1 MWSKMQTS
9 YFSSSMC
16 LVVGRSEIYTLIK
29 TFKRELCWE
38 VLSKQVHYCYPL
50 TCSMKKICTVSC
62 FAVVVIFCSN
72 FKIPYYRWP
81 LGIPWIY
88 FSKLDW
94 QDVET
99 WESRFSLSIM
109 IMWLCSSIEVTEI
122 PNWDHCW
129 VQLQSLVVQLNFI
142 FLESSGI
149 FIVSFLSSSSWDPVL
164 GEDFFT

>member
-1 MWSKMQTS
+1 MYMLNENWLFPLIFQSIPSAFGPEFLEFLTCDACLFLPCNRLVGSIGRKGRRMWSKMQTS

-62 FAVVVIFCSN
+62 FAVVVIFCSYL
-72 FKIPYYRWP
+72 KIPHYSWP
-81 LGIPWIY
+81 LGTPWIY

-94 QDVET
+94 QEVE
-99 WESRFSLSIM
+99 RAG
-109 IMWLCSSIEVTEI
+109 
-122 PNWDHCW
+122 
-129 VQLQSLVVQLNFI
+129 LVYR
-142 FLESSGI
+142 
-149 FIVSFLSSSSWDPVL
+149 
-164 GEDFFT
+164 